1 VTKLSFF
8 IGKGGVGKTTVSA
21 AYAVHQ
27 ALRHKNDSVLLL
39 SSDPAHS
46 LADIF
51 EQRLGDKPK
60 PIRLPGGHKLHALQ
74 VDAEKRFRAF
84 VEQHKQEMLSIIE
97 SGSIFSRRDVEPL
110 LNATLPG
117 MAEMSA
123 VLAIHDALQSGRYD
137 HIVVDTAPFG
147 HTLRLFSLP
156 EQFLRF
162 VDFLELAASRDRVLA
177 AHFGGTGRM
186 VGGELIAQWRV
197 MGDDL
202 AQSIGQDAALFLVT
216 TPEKFALNESLRVIA
231 ELHERSPGMKITS
244 VVLNRAVLRPGACK
258 VCRKRAAATR
268 TASALLRREFRGREL
283 RIGEDSGA
291 PIIGIAGLQTFANHV
306 FAGKRLAWSPT
317 PPKMSDIKLKRVKW
331 PGVRNPLTMVL
342 GKGGVGKTTISAG
355 LGFVTRRQTDAA
367 VEICSVDPAP
377 SLDDVFQTKVDDEP
391 RPVLGDKKFRASEMD
406 SVAMFRDWAQG
417 MKDLVDRATTSERS
431 SVHVD
436 LWFERQLFVRLLD
449 SVPPGLDEILGVF
462 RIFDL
467 LGAKSRRVIIDMA
480 PTGHALELLQTPER
494 MLIWTRLLLKTL
506 AAHRTL
512 AVVQDAGLKI
522 AQLGQRTRELVKVL
536 KQPQQTRIHTVVLP
550 EFLPDRETERLL
562 SQLRSLGLASKSM
575 FVNRVLFR
583 EDAGSCRRCQRA
595 IRWQAVTLSRFLQ
608 RYRAYQIFVVR
619 NFPTEIAGKKL
630 LQSFTGELWQL
641 A

>member
-1 VTKLSFF
+1 MTKLSFF

-51 EQRLGDKPK
+51 EQRLADKPK
-60 PIRLPGGHKLHALQ
+60 PILLPGGHKLHALQ

-177 AHFGGTGRM
+177 AHFGGTGRV
-186 VGGELIAQWRV
+186 VGGELIAQWRA
-197 MGDDL
+197 MGNDL

-216 TPEKFALNESLRVIA
+216 TPEKFALNESLRVITQ
-231 ELHERSPGMKITS
+231 LHERSPGMKITS

-291 PIIGIAGLQTFANHV
+291 PIIGVPGLQTFANHV
-306 FAGKRLAWSPT
+306 F
-317 PPKMSDIKLKRVKW
+317 
-331 PGVRNPLTMVL
+331 
-342 GKGGVGKTTISAG
+342 
-355 LGFVTRRQTDAA
+355 
-367 VEICSVDPAP
+367 
-377 SLDDVFQTKVDDEP
+377 
-391 RPVLGDKKFRASEMD
+391 
-406 SVAMFRDWAQG
+406 
-417 MKDLVDRATTSERS
+417 
-431 SVHVD
+431 
-436 LWFERQLFVRLLD
+436 
-449 SVPPGLDEILGVF
+449 
-462 RIFDL
+462 
-467 LGAKSRRVIIDMA
+467 
-480 PTGHALELLQTPER
+480 
-494 MLIWTRLLLKTL
+494 
-506 AAHRTL
+506 
-512 AVVQDAGLKI
+512 
-522 AQLGQRTRELVKVL
+522 
-536 KQPQQTRIHTVVLP
+536 
-550 EFLPDRETERLL
+550 
-562 SQLRSLGLASKSM
+562 
-575 FVNRVLFR
+575 
-583 EDAGSCRRCQRA
+583 
-595 IRWQAVTLSRFLQ
+595 
-608 RYRAYQIFVVR
+608 
-619 NFPTEIAGKKL
+619 
-630 LQSFTGELWQL
+630 
-641 A
+641 